1 MYKYLIT
8 FSNVF
13 DHAKFKD
20 NIEEYFMVALDGNIL
35 IKHYNSKFCEIQVVY
50 MGYVDYVR
58 LKRIFPG
65 IKILR
70 KNCAKKKVQY
80 IKL

>member
-20 NIEEYFMVALDGNIL
+20 NIEEYFMVALEGNIL
-35 IKHYNSKFCEIQVVY
+35 IKHYNSKFCEIQVNY
-50 MGYVDYVR
+50 IGYVDYLK

-70 KNCAKKKVQY
+70 KQQHKNQLKY
-80 IKL
+80 TIL